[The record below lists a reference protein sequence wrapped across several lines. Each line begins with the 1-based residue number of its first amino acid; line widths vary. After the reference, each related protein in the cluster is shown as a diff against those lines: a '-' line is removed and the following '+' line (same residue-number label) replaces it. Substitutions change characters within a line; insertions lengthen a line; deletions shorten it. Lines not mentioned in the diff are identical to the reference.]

1 MRVGGKLFARIFRAT
16 KYLRSFP
23 ICKKPIKMCD
33 LDDIKEKIRAA
44 MESQGT
50 YTEDLDLC
58 ITLCAGSYMAFQIS
72 LNDISKKRMKSYVKE
87 VSRENNDKLTAHP
100 AFKVLFD
107 ALEATRKQLRELGL
121 TFQALSASDDDEVND
136 LINEVNKI
144 DRDEQGE

>member
-1 MRVGGKLFARIFRAT
+1 
-16 KYLRSFP
+16 
-23 ICKKPIKMCD
+23 MCD

-50 YTEDLDLC
+50 YTEDLELC
-58 ITLCAGSYMAFQIS
+58 ITLCAGSYMAFQIA

-100 AFKVLFD
+100 ALKVLFD

-121 TFQALSASDDDEVND
+121 TFQTLSASDDDEVND

>member
-1 MRVGGKLFARIFRAT
+1 
-16 KYLRSFP
+16 
-23 ICKKPIKMCD
+23 
-33 LDDIKEKIRAA
+33 
-44 MESQGT
+44 
-50 YTEDLDLC
+50 
-58 ITLCAGSYMAFQIS
+58 MAFQIA

-121 TFQALSASDDDEVND
+121 TFQTLSASDDDEVND

-144 DRDEQGE
+144 DRDGEGE